1 MKELV
6 LNLSH
11 ALCLVQDVRLWGMRM
26 VDLWTSFSLGLWT
39 GPLEW
44 LGAFGALRDLV
55 LS

>member
-1 MKELV
+1 MKESV

-11 ALCLVQDVRLWGMRM
+11 ALRLAQDVRLWGVRM
-26 VDLWTSFSLGLWT
+26 VDLRTSFSLVLWT

-44 LGAFGALRDLV
+44 LSAFGALRDLI